1 MPGRRVSH
9 SESRWV
15 QLPDTVIRCNGTLQS
30 GKRCRREAIEGS
42 VVCEVHGGLAPQVRR
57 RAAERLLVTAD
68 EAIQV
73 IKSFISDPTVPA
85 GVRLKAAQDIADRAG
100 LAGVQMHQ
108 IIPVKED
115 PLERFFN
122 NMGPD
127 AWITRGPDGREYTHD
142 QLLARA
148 FPESANQIE
157 SGQSNQSDG
166 ELTAEEYRQLYG
178 IRARDDLGCGD
189 RRRARAGGRQRRRL
203 PSSYPADDPRS
214 RVRPQ
219 AGAMTT
225 LSG

>member
-15 QLPDTVIRCNGTLQS
+15 QLPDTIIRCNGTLQS
-30 GKRCRREAIEGS
+30 GKQCRREAIEGS
-42 VVCEVHGGLAPQVRR
+42 VVCEIHGGLAPQTRR
-57 RAAERLLVTAD
+57 RAAERLLLTAD
-68 EAIQV
+68 QAIQV

-127 AWITRGPDGREYTHD
+127 AWITCGPDGREYTYD

-148 FPESANQIE
+148 FPESANAIE
-157 SGQSNQSDG
+157 SGQSNQSEG
-166 ELTAEEYRQLYG
+166 ELTAKEYQKLRGDDGAGNSLDAEIVDEPELETINGDDSPARIRQM
-178 IRARDDLGCGD
+178 IQDRAFD
-189 RRRARAGGRQRRRL
+189 RKPGQ
-203 PSSYPADDPRS
+203 
-214 RVRPQ
+214 
-219 AGAMTT
+219 
-225 LSG
+225 

>member
-15 QLPDTVIRCNGTLQS
+15 QLPHTVIRCNGTLQS
-30 GKRCRREAIEGS
+30 GKR
-42 VVCEVHGGLAPQVRR
+42 RR
-57 RAAERLLVTAD
+57 RAAERVLLSAD
-68 EAIQV
+68 QAIQV
-73 IKSFISDPTVPA
+73 IMSFISDPTVPA

-127 AWITRGPDGREYTHD
+127 AWITRGPDGREYTQD

-148 FPESANQIE
+148 FPESADAIE

-166 ELTAEEYRQLYG
+166 ELTPEEYRQPYDEPETILDAEIVDEPELEAVNG
-178 IRARDDLGCGD
+178 DDSPARIRQMIRDRAFD
-189 RRRARAGGRQRRRL
+189 RKPGQ
-203 PSSYPADDPRS
+203 
-214 RVRPQ
+214 
-219 AGAMTT
+219 
-225 LSG
+225 

>member
-1 MPGRRVSH
+1 MV
-9 SESRWV
+9 
-15 QLPDTVIRCNGTLQS
+15 RCNGTLQS
-30 GKRCRREAIEGS
+30 GKRCRREAIKGS

-85 GVRLKAAQDIADRAG
+85 GVRLKAAQDITDRAG

-122 NMGPD
+122 NRGPD
-127 AWITRGPDGREYTHD
+127 AWITRGPDGREYTQD

-148 FPESANQIE
+148 FPESANAIE
-157 SGQSNQSDG
+157 SGQSNQSVG
-166 ELTAEEYRQLYG
+166 ELTPEEYQRLYG
-178 IRARDDLGCGD
+178 DDE
-189 RRRARAGGRQRRRL
+189 RRRSWMWIYC
-203 PSSYPADDPRS
+203 PPA
-214 RVRPQ
+214 
-219 AGAMTT
+219 
-225 LSG
+225 

>member
-15 QLPDTVIRCNGTLQS
+15 QLPHTVIRCNGTLQS

-73 IKSFISDPTVPA
+73 IMSFISDPTVPA

-108 IIPVKED
+108 IIPVEED

-122 NMGPD
+122 NMAPD

-157 SGQSNQSDG
+157 SGQSNESDSV
-166 ELTAEEYRQLYG
+166 LTAEEYQRLYG
-178 IRARDDLGCGD
+178 DDEPETILDAEIVDEPELETVNGDDSPARIRQMIQD
-189 RRRARAGGRQRRRL
+189 RAFDRKPGQ
-203 PSSYPADDPRS
+203 
-214 RVRPQ
+214 
-219 AGAMTT
+219 
-225 LSG
+225 

>member
-42 VVCEVHGGLAPQVRR
+42 VVCEIHGGLAPQVRR
-57 RAAERLLVTAD
+57 RAAERVLLTAD

-73 IKSFISDPTVPA
+73 IKSFINDPTVPA

-122 NMGPD
+122 NMGAGD
-127 AWITRGPDGREYTHD
+127 WITRGPDGREYTND
-142 QLLARA
+142 QLSARDFRSQPRPFLAR
-148 FPESANQIE
+148 SCW
-157 SGQSNQSDG
+157 
-166 ELTAEEYRQLYG
+166 YRM
-178 IRARDDLGCGD
+178 RFH
-189 RRRARAGGRQRRRL
+189 
-203 PSSYPADDPRS
+203 SRS
-214 RVRPQ
+214 PK
-219 AGAMTT
+219 
-225 LSG
+225 

>member
-15 QLPDTVIRCNGTLQS
+15 QLPHTVIRCNGTLQS

-108 IIPVKED
+108 IIPVEED

-122 NMGPD
+122 DMGPD
-127 AWITRGPDGREYTHD
+127 AWITRGPDGREYTQD

-157 SGQSNQSDG
+157 SGQSNESDG
-166 ELTAEEYRQLYG
+166 VLTAEEYQQPYDEPETILDAEIVDEPELEAVNGDDSPARIRQM
-178 IRARDDLGCGD
+178 IQDRAFD
-189 RRRARAGGRQRRRL
+189 RKPGQ
-203 PSSYPADDPRS
+203 
-214 RVRPQ
+214 
-219 AGAMTT
+219 
-225 LSG
+225 

>member
-15 QLPDTVIRCNGTLQS
+15 QLPHTVIRCNGTLQS

-73 IKSFISDPTVPA
+73 IMSFISDPTVPA

-108 IIPVKED
+108 IIPVEED

-122 NMGPD
+122 DMGPD
-127 AWITRGPDGREYTHD
+127 AWITRGPDGREYTQD

-157 SGQSNQSDG
+157 SGQSNESDSV
-166 ELTAEEYRQLYG
+166 LTAEEYQRLWGDDEPETILDAEIVDEPELEAVNGDDSPARIRQM
-178 IRARDDLGCGD
+178 IQDRAFD
-189 RRRARAGGRQRRRL
+189 RKPGQ
-203 PSSYPADDPRS
+203 
-214 RVRPQ
+214 
-219 AGAMTT
+219 
-225 LSG
+225 

>member
-9 SESRWV
+9 SEFRWV

-42 VVCEVHGGLAPQVRR
+42 VVCEVHGGLAAQVRR

-127 AWITRGPDGREYTHD
+127 AWITRGPDGREYTQD

-166 ELTAEEYRQLYG
+166 ELTAEEYRQRYDEPETILDAEIVDEPDLEAVNG
-178 IRARDDLGCGD
+178 DDSPARIR
-189 RRRARAGGRQRRRL
+189 QMIK
-203 PSSYPADDPRS
+203 
-214 RVRPQ
+214 
-219 AGAMTT
+219 AGAFDRKP
-225 LSG
+225 GH

>member
-1 MPGRRVSH
+1 
-9 SESRWV
+9 
-15 QLPDTVIRCNGTLQS
+15 
-30 GKRCRREAIEGS
+30 
-42 VVCEVHGGLAPQVRR
+42 VCEVHGGLAPQVRR
-57 RAAERLLVTAD
+57 RAAERLLVAAV

-127 AWITRGPDGREYTHD
+127 AWIMRGPDGREYTQD

-148 FPESANQIE
+148 FPESANAIE

-166 ELTAEEYRQLYG
+166 ELTPEEYRQPYDEPETILDAEIVDEPELEAVNG
-178 IRARDDLGCGD
+178 DDSPARIRQMIRDHAFD
-189 RRRARAGGRQRRRL
+189 RKPGQ
-203 PSSYPADDPRS
+203 
-214 RVRPQ
+214 
-219 AGAMTT
+219 
-225 LSG
+225 

>member
-15 QLPDTVIRCNGTLQS
+15 QLPHTVIRCNGTLQS

-57 RAAERLLVTAD
+57 RAAERLLVAAD

-73 IKSFISDPTVPA
+73 IKSFVSDPTVPA

-127 AWITRGPDGREYTHD
+127 AWITRGPDGREYTQD

-148 FPESANQIE
+148 FPESADAIE

-166 ELTAEEYRQLYG
+166 ELTPEEYRQPYDEPETILDAEIVDEPELEAVNG
-178 IRARDDLGCGD
+178 DDSPARIRQMIRDRAFD
-189 RRRARAGGRQRRRL
+189 RKPGQ
-203 PSSYPADDPRS
+203 
-214 RVRPQ
+214 
-219 AGAMTT
+219 
-225 LSG
+225 